1 MMAKKEKCSMRGLS
15 NKFLMNL
22 KGGGFLHSLIQR
34 VKADATLCLEIR
46 ENYINIY
53 YRGGNI
59 LRIKEKDGYVA
70 WFDEKYCS
78 NNIPSVIKT
87 LPKKLKVESD
97 VQSWIIAFPLLK
109 QTMDFWFHK
118 NPKAERECQQ
128 AILRENN
135 SCGVGNSTDYFII
148 DIEYDNHKGARF
160 DLVAVKWESV
170 GVIRKLTKGYK
181 PKLCF
186 IELKYGDNAL
196 SGRAGMLKHIEDF
209 SRYLS
214 VDPSLASIKAEM
226 LTILHQKRELGLIPA
241 LRNNKNVIKA
251 FSDESEYMFILANH
265 DPDSSKLNNIL
276 KDIQKKYETKLLGF
290 GFKFCSS
297 NFMGYG
303 LYKQNVYSFNE
314 FRERFGNQILC
325 NS

>member
-15 NKFLMNL
+15 AKFLKNL
-22 KGGGFLHSLIQR
+22 KVGGFLQPLIQR

-59 LRIKEKDGYVA
+59 LRIKENNGYVA

-78 NNIPSVIKT
+78 NNIFSAIKT

-109 QTMDFWFHK
+109 QTMDFWFRK
-118 NPKAERECQQ
+118 NPKDERECQQ

-160 DLVAVKWESV
+160 DLVAVKWESD

-196 SGRAGMLKHIEDF
+196 TGRAGMLKHIEDF
-209 SRYLS
+209 SEYLS
-214 VDPSLASIKAEM
+214 VDPSFASIKVEM

-265 DPDSSKLNNIL
+265 DPASSKLNNIL

-303 LYKQNVYSFNE
+303 LYKQNVYSFDE
-314 FRERFGNQILC
+314 FRERFRHQIPC